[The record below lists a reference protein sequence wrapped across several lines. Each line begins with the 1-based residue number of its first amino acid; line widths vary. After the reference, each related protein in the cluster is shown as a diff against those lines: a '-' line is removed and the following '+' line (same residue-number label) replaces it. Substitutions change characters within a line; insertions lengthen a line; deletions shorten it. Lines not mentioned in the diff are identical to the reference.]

1 METLYIVEFQTLLRA
16 LRKIDIMAG
25 VLLPGDTNLVV
36 VKNCTTNGR
45 KKRSGY

>member
-1 METLYIVEFQTLLRA
+1 METLCLAEFQTLLRP
-16 LRKIDIMAG
+16 LREIDIMAG
-25 VLLPGDTNLVV
+25 VLLPGDTNIVV